1 MELRFFYNRL
11 LEGLFELSF
20 LITAATAKTIL
31 KIKQDRASG
40 GILGSLLDPID
51 RRRSVQ
57 G

>member
-51 RRRSVQ
+51 GRRSIQ